1 MTITTVETEPVAV
14 KAWAKGR
21 MIYVELTDGRVV
33 GFPASR
39 FRRLDAATDKQLQDV
54 RLEVNGTALRWEYLD
69 EDLTVGGIVAGRFQL
84 PLPER
89 AA

>member
-1 MTITTVETEPVAV
+1 MV
-14 KAWAKGR
+14 
-21 MIYVELTDGRVV
+21 YVELTDGRVV